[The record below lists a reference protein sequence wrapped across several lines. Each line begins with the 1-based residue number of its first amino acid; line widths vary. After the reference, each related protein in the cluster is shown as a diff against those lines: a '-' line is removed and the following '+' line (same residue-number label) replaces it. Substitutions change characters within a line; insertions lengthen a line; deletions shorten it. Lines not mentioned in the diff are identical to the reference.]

1 MPTREDLKWLQ
12 SLSWQQ
18 KVLKTQVRILEWFN
32 RFDGQVYLSFSGG
45 KDSTVLAHIISEMGL
60 EIEKVFA
67 DTGLEYP
74 EIRAFVKDSGATIIR
89 PKMRFDEVIRKY
101 GYPVISKEVSQAVYE
116 GRRSLALGKTDTLKL
131 RKLRGEMPPLDNGQP
146 SRFNHEKYEPLLRV
160 DFIIGNACCNVM
172 KKAPFHTF
180 ERETGKK
187 PIVATMTEESALRKQ
202 QWLKNGCNAFDTKRA
217 RSAPMSFWTE
227 QDVLAY
233 IQAFNLPIASVYG
246 EVVESGCKLCTTG
259 AKRTGCVYCAFGA
272 HRRGDD
278 RFLRLK
284 ETHPRQYE
292 YCLEGGGYDTDGL
305 WKPTKEG
312 LGMRHVFE
320 NLNEIYG
327 ENFIK
332 Y

>member
-1 MPTREDLKWLQ
+1 MPTAEDLKWLQ
-12 SLSWQQ
+12 SLPWQQ
-18 KVLKTQVRILEWFN
+18 KVMKTQVRILEWYRRFN
-32 RFDGQVYLSFSGG
+32 GQVYVSFSGG
-45 KDSTVLAHIISEMGL
+45 KDSTVLAHIVSQMGL
-60 EIEKVFA
+60 DIELVFA

-74 EIRAFVKDSGATIIR
+74 EIRAFVKEMGATIIR
-89 PKMRFDEVIRKY
+89 PKMRFDDVIRKY
-101 GYPVISKEVSQAVYE
+101 GYPIIGKEVAQAIFE
-116 GRRSLALGKTDTLKL
+116 GRRSLALGKTDTVKL
-131 RKLRGEMPPLDNGQP
+131 RKIRGEMPPLENGKP
-146 SRFNHEKYEPLLRV
+146 SRFNHKKYEPLLVV
-160 DFIIGNACCNVM
+160 DFLVGSNCCNVM
-172 KKAPFHTF
+172 KKAPFHAF
-180 ERETGKK
+180 EKETGKK
-187 PIVATMTEESALRKQ
+187 PIVATMTEESSLRRQ
-202 QWLKNGCNAFDTKRA
+202 VWLKNGCNSFNVKRE

-246 EVVESGCKLCTTG
+246 DIVPNGCKLCTTG

-272 HRRGDD
+272 HMRGDE

-292 YCLEGGGYDTDGL
+292 YCLEGGGYDEDGL

-320 NLNEIYG
+320 TLNKLYG
-327 ENFIK
+327 EGFIK